1 MKGSFLEKPYLK
13 KKKAFPRKRQIEDGL
28 KKVHSAEPSGSWCG
42 DQRQPGGGSGSAVIE
57 EKILQRVTAGAEVI
71 GHSVK

>member
-1 MKGSFLEKPYLK
+1 MRN
-13 KKKAFPRKRQIEDGL
+13 KAHDKRQAEFL
-28 KKVHSAEPSGSWCG
+28 HSEEPSGSWCG